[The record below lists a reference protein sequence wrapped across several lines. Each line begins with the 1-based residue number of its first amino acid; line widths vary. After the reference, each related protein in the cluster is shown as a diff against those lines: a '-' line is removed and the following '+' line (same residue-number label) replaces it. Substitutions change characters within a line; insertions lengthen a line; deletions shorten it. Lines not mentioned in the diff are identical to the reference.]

1 MSAPLAGAMNAQ
13 IRSRV
18 LSASGVPLE
27 GDRLVR
33 VTYMDESGI
42 SQKEPILVEAAV
54 IVHGDD
60 QVVPVEDYLESLVE
74 KHIPA
79 DKREG
84 FYFHATDI
92 YGGGTKD
99 GIFHDKDEWP
109 DERRWA
115 ILDDLVA
122 IPAKFGLP
130 ICVGIIKRSEFLPP
144 TDKPHTPQEVAVA
157 AHAMAIIQCE
167 VGVEL
172 WLRRETEKEITHIV
186 AEDNGEVRLAAKEA
200 HVMLRNK
207 KEMEKEGFVN
217 HFIFP
222 FKRIRDGL
230 QFTSKEE
237 SRLLQ
242 VADICA
248 WSVRRMA
255 NDAPNASRFYGP
267 LRPQVVTF
275 DEKDLA
281 AWEAQSS

>member
-1 MSAPLAGAMNAQ
+1 VSGPG
-13 IRSRV
+13 RV

-27 GDRLVR
+27 GDRLLR
-33 VTYMDESGI
+33 VTYMDESGL
-42 SQKEPILVEAAV
+42 SRREPVLVEAGV

-60 QVVPVEDYLESLVE
+60 QVVPVEEHLEALVE

-92 YGGGTKD
+92 YGGGNKD
-99 GIFHDKDEWP
+99 CIFHDKTEWP

-122 IPAKFGLP
+122 VPAQFGLP
-130 ICVGIIKRSEFLPP
+130 ICIGIIKRADFPP
-144 TDKPHTPQEVAVA
+144 ETGKPHTQQEVAVA

-167 VGVEL
+167 IAVEL
-172 WLRRETEKEITHIV
+172 WLRRETKREITHIV

-207 KEMEKEGFVN
+207 AQMEKEGFIN

-242 VADICA
+242 IADVCA
-248 WSVRRMA
+248 WATRRMA

-267 LRPQVVTF
+267 LRRQIVTF
-275 DEKDLA
+275 DEKDVA